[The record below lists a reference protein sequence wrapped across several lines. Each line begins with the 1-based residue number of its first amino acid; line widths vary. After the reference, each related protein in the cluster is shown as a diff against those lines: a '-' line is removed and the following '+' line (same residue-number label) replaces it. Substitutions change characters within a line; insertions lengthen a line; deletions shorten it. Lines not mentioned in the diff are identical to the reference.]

1 MAINLSADYVNVE
14 LCKEGIDVNKT
25 NNLKQCMVF
34 HYWSFL
40 NSGYKYEPEV
50 CIDCHYISMM
60 ANELKNIAI
69 VTIKMLITDALYG
82 IWVKAMQFI
91 GYVILN

>member
-34 HYWSFL
+34 HY
-40 NSGYKYEPEV
+40 
-50 CIDCHYISMM
+50 
-60 ANELKNIAI
+60 
-69 VTIKMLITDALYG
+69 
-82 IWVKAMQFI
+82 
-91 GYVILN
+91 